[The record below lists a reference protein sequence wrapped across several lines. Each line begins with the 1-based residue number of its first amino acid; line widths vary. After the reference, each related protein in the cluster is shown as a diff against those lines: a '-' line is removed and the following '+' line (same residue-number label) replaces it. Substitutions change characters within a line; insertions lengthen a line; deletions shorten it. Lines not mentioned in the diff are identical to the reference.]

1 MLPQNYPREQTAELL
16 CLIVVFVIISIQ
28 YRFNIDSISIKYI
41 LYIVELKQRV
51 FMKKLLSLLAAIGLA
66 LLVLA
71 SCSKD
76 DDPKDNDLF
85 IGKYKGRVSYISG
98 DETISN
104 DDGSVTVV
112 KVGDKYTF
120 NFSDGIPSIKD
131 KEIKKGQ
138 NSFTLDWDEGSIITI
153 DESNLS
159 INMIKEGAVWSANLK
174 R

>member
-1 MLPQNYPREQTAELL
+1 
-16 CLIVVFVIISIQ
+16 
-28 YRFNIDSISIKYI
+28 
-41 LYIVELKQRV
+41 
-51 FMKKLLSLLAAIGLA
+51 MKKLLSLLAVISVA

-85 IGKYKGRVSYISG
+85 VGTYKGMISYTNG
-98 DETISN
+98 DETTSS
-104 DDGSVTVV
+104 DDGSVTVI

-131 KEIKKGQ
+131 KEIKKGE
-138 NSFTLDWDEGSIITI
+138 NSFTMDWDEGSIITI
-153 DESNLS
+153 DESNLR
-159 INMIKEGAVWSANLK
+159 INMVKDGELWSANCK

>member
-1 MLPQNYPREQTAELL
+1 
-16 CLIVVFVIISIQ
+16 
-28 YRFNIDSISIKYI
+28 
-41 LYIVELKQRV
+41 
-51 FMKKLLSLLAAIGLA
+51 MKKLLSLLAVLSLGII
-66 LLVLA
+66 VLA

-85 IGKYKGRVSYISG
+85 VGTYKGKVSYIDG

-112 KVGDKYTF
+112 KVGDSYTF
-120 NFSDGIPSIKD
+120 NFSDGIPNIKD
-131 KEIKKGQ
+131 KKIKKGE

-153 DESNLS
+153 DESNLT
-159 INMIKEGAVWSANLK
+159 INMIKDGAVWTDNCK

>member
-76 DDPKDNDLF
+76 ADPKDNDLF
-85 IGKYKGRVSYISG
+85 LGK
-98 DETISN
+98 
-104 DDGSVTVV
+104 
-112 KVGDKYTF
+112 F
-120 NFSDGIPSIKD
+120 
-131 KEIKKGQ
+131 
-138 NSFTLDWDEGSIITI
+138 
-153 DESNLS
+153 
-159 INMIKEGAVWSANLK
+159 
-174 R
+174 

>member
-1 MLPQNYPREQTAELL
+1 
-16 CLIVVFVIISIQ
+16 
-28 YRFNIDSISIKYI
+28 
-41 LYIVELKQRV
+41 
-51 FMKKLLSLLAAIGLA
+51 MKKLLSLLAVLSLGII
-66 LLVLA
+66 VLA

-85 IGKYKGRVSYISG
+85 VGTYKGKVSYIDG

-112 KVGDKYTF
+112 KVGDSYTF
-120 NFSDGIPSIKD
+120 NFSDGIPNIKD
-131 KEIKKGQ
+131 KKIKKGE

-153 DESNLS
+153 DESNLT
-159 INMIKEGAVWSANLK
+159 INMIKDGAVWTANCK

>member
-1 MLPQNYPREQTAELL
+1 
-16 CLIVVFVIISIQ
+16 
-28 YRFNIDSISIKYI
+28 
-41 LYIVELKQRV
+41 
-51 FMKKLLSLLAAIGLA
+51 MKKLLSLLAVIGLGV
-66 LLVLA
+66 LVLA

-85 IGKYKGRVSYISG
+85 VGTYKGRVSYTNG

-104 DDGSVTVV
+104 DNGSVTVV

-120 NFSDGIPSIKD
+120 NFSDGIPNITN

-153 DESNLS
+153 DESKLT
-159 INMIKEGAVWSANLK
+159 INMIKGGELWSANLT

>member
-1 MLPQNYPREQTAELL
+1 
-16 CLIVVFVIISIQ
+16 
-28 YRFNIDSISIKYI
+28 
-41 LYIVELKQRV
+41 
-51 FMKKLLSLLAAIGLA
+51 MKKLLSLLAIIGLGV
-66 LLVLA
+66 LVLA

-85 IGKYKGRVSYISG
+85 IGKYKGRVSYTNG
-98 DETISN
+98 DERISN

-120 NFSDGIPSIKD
+120 NFSDGIPGIKN

-153 DESNLS
+153 DESRLT
-159 INMIKEGAVWSANLK
+159 INMIKGSELWSANLT

>member
-1 MLPQNYPREQTAELL
+1 
-16 CLIVVFVIISIQ
+16 
-28 YRFNIDSISIKYI
+28 
-41 LYIVELKQRV
+41 
-51 FMKKLLSLLAAIGLA
+51 MKKLLSLLAVISVA

-85 IGKYKGRVSYISG
+85 VGTYKGMISYTNG
-98 DETISN
+98 DETTSS
-104 DDGSVTVV
+104 DDGSVTVI

-131 KEIKKGQ
+131 KEIKKGE

-153 DESNLS
+153 DESNLR
-159 INMIKEGAVWSANLK
+159 INMVKDGELWSANCK

>member
-1 MLPQNYPREQTAELL
+1 
-16 CLIVVFVIISIQ
+16 
-28 YRFNIDSISIKYI
+28 
-41 LYIVELKQRV
+41 
-51 FMKKLLSLLAAIGLA
+51 MKKLLSLLAVISIGV
-66 LLVLA
+66 LVLA

-85 IGKYKGRVSYISG
+85 VGKYNGSVSYTSG
-98 DETISN
+98 DERVSN

-112 KVGDKYTF
+112 KVGNNYTF

-131 KEIKKGQ
+131 KEIKKGE

-159 INMIKEGAVWSANLK
+159 INMVKDGAIWIANTT

>member
-1 MLPQNYPREQTAELL
+1 
-16 CLIVVFVIISIQ
+16 
-28 YRFNIDSISIKYI
+28 
-41 LYIVELKQRV
+41 
-51 FMKKLLSLLAAIGLA
+51 MKKLLSLLAVLSLGII
-66 LLVLA
+66 VLA

-85 IGKYKGRVSYISG
+85 VGTYKGKVSYIDG

-112 KVGDKYTF
+112 KVGDSYTF
-120 NFSDGIPSIKD
+120 NFSDGIPNIKD
-131 KEIKKGQ
+131 KKIKKGE

-153 DESNLS
+153 DESNLT
-159 INMIKEGAVWSANLK
+159 INMIKDGAVWSANCK

>member
-1 MLPQNYPREQTAELL
+1 
-16 CLIVVFVIISIQ
+16 
-28 YRFNIDSISIKYI
+28 
-41 LYIVELKQRV
+41 
-51 FMKKLLSLLAAIGLA
+51 MKKLLSLLAVLSLGII
-66 LLVLA
+66 VLA

-85 IGKYKGRVSYISG
+85 VGTYKGKVSYIDG

-112 KVGDKYTF
+112 KVGDSYTF
-120 NFSDGIPSIKD
+120 NFSDGIPNIKD
-131 KEIKKGQ
+131 KKIKKGE

-153 DESNLS
+153 DESNLT
-159 INMIKEGAVWSANLK
+159 INMIKDGAMWTANCK

>member
-1 MLPQNYPREQTAELL
+1 MYLADYQT
-16 CLIVVFVIISIQ
+16 IIS
-28 YRFNIDSISIKYI
+28 
-41 LYIVELKQRV
+41 LYNYCHVLR
-51 FMKKLLSLLAAIGLA
+51 KKLLSLLAVISLGV
-66 LLVLA
+66 LVLA

-85 IGKYKGRVSYISG
+85 VGTYKGRVSYSNG
-98 DETISN
+98 DESISN
-104 DDGSVTVV
+104 NDGSVTVV

-120 NFSDGIPSIKD
+120 NFSDGIPSIKN

-153 DESNLS
+153 DESTLT
-159 INMIKEGAVWSANLK
+159 INMIKGGELWSANLT

>member
-1 MLPQNYPREQTAELL
+1 MYLADYQT
-16 CLIVVFVIISIQ
+16 IISI
-28 YRFNIDSISIKYI
+28 YNYGHVLR
-41 LYIVELKQRV
+41 
-51 FMKKLLSLLAAIGLA
+51 KKLLSLLAVISLGV
-66 LLVLA
+66 LVLA

-85 IGKYKGRVSYISG
+85 VGTYKGRVSYSNG
-98 DETISN
+98 DESISN
-104 DDGSVTVV
+104 NDGSVTVV

-120 NFSDGIPSIKD
+120 NFSDGIPSIKN

-153 DESNLS
+153 DESKLT
-159 INMIKEGAVWSANLK
+159 INMIKGGELWSANLT

>member
-1 MLPQNYPREQTAELL
+1 
-16 CLIVVFVIISIQ
+16 
-28 YRFNIDSISIKYI
+28 
-41 LYIVELKQRV
+41 
-51 FMKKLLSLLAAIGLA
+51 MKKLLSLLAVLSLGII
-66 LLVLA
+66 VLA

-85 IGKYKGRVSYISG
+85 VDKYKGKVSYIDG

-112 KVGDKYTF
+112 KVGDSYTF
-120 NFSDGIPSIKD
+120 NFSDGIPNIKD
-131 KEIKKGQ
+131 KKIKKGE

-153 DESNLS
+153 DESNLT
-159 INMIKEGAVWSANLK
+159 INMIKDGAVWTANCK

>member
-1 MLPQNYPREQTAELL
+1 
-16 CLIVVFVIISIQ
+16 
-28 YRFNIDSISIKYI
+28 
-41 LYIVELKQRV
+41 
-51 FMKKLLSLLAAIGLA
+51 MKKLLSLLAVISVA

-85 IGKYKGRVSYISG
+85 VGKYKGMVSYTNG
-98 DETISN
+98 DETTSS
-104 DDGSVTVV
+104 DDGSVTVI

-131 KEIKKGQ
+131 KEIKKGE

-159 INMIKEGAVWSANLK
+159 INMIKDGELWSANCK

>member
-1 MLPQNYPREQTAELL
+1 
-16 CLIVVFVIISIQ
+16 
-28 YRFNIDSISIKYI
+28 
-41 LYIVELKQRV
+41 
-51 FMKKLLSLLAAIGLA
+51 MKKLVSFLAVFSLV
-66 LLVLA
+66 LLVFA

-76 DDPKDNDLF
+76 DDPNDNDLF
-85 IGKYKGRVSYISG
+85 LGTYKGKVSYTNG

-112 KVGDKYTF
+112 KLGDKYTF

-131 KEIKKGQ
+131 KEIEKGK

-153 DESNLS
+153 DESNLT
-159 INMIKEGAVWSANLK
+159 INMIKGGELWTANCK